1 MFICRWIGWN
11 IKNSGNY
18 KFSTIFGTACYSLS
32 SMIVP
37 NQIRNEMQCCQFL
50 SHIPYTV
57 LHNECICFGY
67 SQRYF
72 QNHIGREI
80 IFSTTSLIFL
90 LSSLCVNFMFI
101 MKNGNSRVLS
111 WSCKVAMSFIPSQQ
125 EYLNCFWSFCGIP

>member
-18 KFSTIFGTACYSLS
+18 TFSTIFGTACYSLS

-90 LSSLCVNFMFI
+90 LSSFMIVQSSYEFYSKSTRI
-101 MKNGNSRVLS
+101 PQLFLVLL
-111 WSCKVAMSFIPSQQ
+111 WDTIRQP
-125 EYLNCFWSFCGIP
+125 Y